1 MSYTVNKPIGDSPK
15 KVAGKT
21 RGRFSSPRLSRAVN
35 SKSKLA
41 SSTHNTLVT
50 VNKAGVSSSDG
61 KADIDLVRL
70 AEIPSFVPIM
80 QVVPNQNTSDP
91 FRINTFFSLLLT
103 NLFKPIFLD
112 FSTNNNNLGTVQP
125 IRTLFLDRS

>member
-1 MSYTVNKPIGDSPK
+1 MSNVDQSEPEVPYVSYTVNKPIGDSPK

-35 SKSKLA
+35 SKTKLA
-41 SSTHNTLVT
+41 SSAHNTLVT
-50 VNKAGVSSSDG
+50 VNKAGGSSSDG

-80 QVVPNQNTSDP
+80 QVRNQNTS
-91 FRINTFFSLLLT
+91 IE
-103 NLFKPIFLD
+103 LFNHSEHTTRTS
-112 FSTNNNNLGTVQP
+112 STNQNHL
-125 IRTLFLDRS
+125 

>member
-21 RGRFSSPRLSRAVN
+21 RARFSSPRLSRAVN

-50 VNKAGVSSSDG
+50 VNKAGGSNDG

-80 QVVPNQNTSDP
+80 QVVSPT
-91 FRINTFFSLLLT
+91 
-103 NLFKPIFLD
+103 
-112 FSTNNNNLGTVQP
+112 LG
-125 IRTLFLDRS
+125 RLN